1 MVIVGISQWHNSSL
15 CIIENGEVKLHIE
28 NERLSRIKYDNKC
41 FEALSL
47 LPGKIDILCVSGLSN
62 NPNTNEDYDTLLK
75 DRGYKYTYLNQNKTH
90 HKFHA
95 SCAFYNSGF
104 EKAICIIKD
113 GMGSEFPIE
122 DINFLSGTYGRES
135 GATFLA
141 EYPHTFDIIDKH
153 VTVSFDCDYTIDD
166 TIKINK
172 CGSEALLYQKT
183 AKDYGFYELDA
194 GKVMG
199 MSAYGKS
206 KGTQIYQGD
215 YINPNL
221 LKFKNDNLLNGYID
235 KKFDDFQDKCDF
247 AYDMQ
252 TQIQSKI
259 KNYILKMVEKTGVKN
274 VCLSGGYFLNCVANY
289 YFLNTLPKDI
299 NVYVEPISSDAG
311 TSMGIAKYYWHQF
324 SKDKTIR
331 KQKSLYYGNQ
341 SMMNEDNIKEL
352 FKDCEVTKTTKKEVA
367 KLLSEN
373 NIVAL
378 FQGKCESGPRA
389 LGNRSLLFN
398 PMNKDGQDIVNTIK
412 KREKFR
418 PFAAT
423 VLEEHAEYWF
433 DLKHMPSSK
442 FMMYAVDC
450 KRPERIPAVNHVD
463 NTCRIQ
469 TLSKEDNKNFY
480 ELIEEFQR
488 LQVPML
494 LNTSLNLAGEPIVN
508 SYEDLLEM
516 MKKSSLKYS
525 YLADFDLLIKI

>member
-206 KGTQIYQGD
+206 KGTQI
-215 YINPNL
+215 
-221 LKFKNDNLLNGYID
+221 
-235 KKFDDFQDKCDF
+235 
-247 AYDMQ
+247 
-252 TQIQSKI
+252 
-259 KNYILKMVEKTGVKN
+259 
-274 VCLSGGYFLNCVANY
+274 
-289 YFLNTLPKDI
+289 
-299 NVYVEPISSDAG
+299 
-311 TSMGIAKYYWHQF
+311 
-324 SKDKTIR
+324 
-331 KQKSLYYGNQ
+331 
-341 SMMNEDNIKEL
+341 
-352 FKDCEVTKTTKKEVA
+352 
-367 KLLSEN
+367 
-373 NIVAL
+373 
-378 FQGKCESGPRA
+378 
-389 LGNRSLLFN
+389 
-398 PMNKDGQDIVNTIK
+398 
-412 KREKFR
+412 
-418 PFAAT
+418 
-423 VLEEHAEYWF
+423 
-433 DLKHMPSSK
+433 
-442 FMMYAVDC
+442 
-450 KRPERIPAVNHVD
+450 
-463 NTCRIQ
+463 
-469 TLSKEDNKNFY
+469 
-480 ELIEEFQR
+480 
-488 LQVPML
+488 
-494 LNTSLNLAGEPIVN
+494 
-508 SYEDLLEM
+508 
-516 MKKSSLKYS
+516 
-525 YLADFDLLIKI
+525 